1 MTFGDINQ
9 NLPNTFKGYNNNNN
23 NKGALWRRK
32 NGLNVF
38 DIIEI

>member
-9 NLPNTFKGYNNNNN
+9 NLPNTFKGYNNNN